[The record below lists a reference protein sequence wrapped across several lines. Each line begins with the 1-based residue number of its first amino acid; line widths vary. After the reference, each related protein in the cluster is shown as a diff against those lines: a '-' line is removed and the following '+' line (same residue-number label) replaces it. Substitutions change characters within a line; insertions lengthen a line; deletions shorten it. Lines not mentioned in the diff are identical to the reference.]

1 VDGIR
6 NTELYEIGR
15 CRHEKRP
22 KMSETKFD
30 DGKICAFYQVMQG
43 YVVYRKDGRSNIYY

>member
-1 VDGIR
+1 MKLEGADMR
-6 NTELYEIGR
+6 
-15 CRHEKRP
+15 KDQ
-22 KMSETKFD
+22 KFD